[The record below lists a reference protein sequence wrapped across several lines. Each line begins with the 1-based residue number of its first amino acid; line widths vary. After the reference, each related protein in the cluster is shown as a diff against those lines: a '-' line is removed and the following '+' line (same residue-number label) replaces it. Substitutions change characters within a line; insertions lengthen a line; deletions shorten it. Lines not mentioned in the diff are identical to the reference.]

1 MPKTCDPWKAL
12 LVAEC
17 RKKGLSDSS
26 DTSGLEKRLTKH
38 ASTIHKRKQLVGRPP
53 CPLKK
58 IAIVALHK
66 LKLGES
72 GDLDMLKKRYR
83 EAKATKTVAKSF
95 SSDSFVMKI
104 NKTHVSADEL
114 QELLNLKVGSKCS
127 FKGKKKVLVEC
138 SSGGYRWKS
147 C

>member
-1 MPKTCDPWKAL
+1 MPKTIDPWKAL

-17 RKKGLSDSS
+17 RKKGLSESMDIV
-26 DTSGLEKRLTKH
+26 GLEKRLTKH

-58 IAIVALHK
+58 IAIKALRK

-83 EAKATKTVAKSF
+83 DAKDTKTVAKSI
-95 SSDSFVMKI
+95 SSDSLVMKI

-114 QELLNLKVGSKCS
+114 QSLLNLKVGNKCS
-127 FKGKKKVLVEC
+127 FKGKKKVLVE
-138 SSGGYRWKS
+138 SSGGGYRWKS

>member
-1 MPKTCDPWKAL
+1 MPKTFDPWKAL
-12 LVAEC
+12 LVVEC
-17 RKKGLSDSS
+17 RKKGLSESLDISA
-26 DTSGLEKRLTKH
+26 LEKRLTKH
-38 ASTIHKRKQLVGRPP
+38 ALTIHKRKQLVGRPP

-58 IAIVALHK
+58 IAIIALRK

-83 EAKATKTVAKSF
+83 DAKSTKTEKSSLP
-95 SSDSFVMKI
+95 SSVMKI
-104 NKTHVSADEL
+104 NKAHVSADEL